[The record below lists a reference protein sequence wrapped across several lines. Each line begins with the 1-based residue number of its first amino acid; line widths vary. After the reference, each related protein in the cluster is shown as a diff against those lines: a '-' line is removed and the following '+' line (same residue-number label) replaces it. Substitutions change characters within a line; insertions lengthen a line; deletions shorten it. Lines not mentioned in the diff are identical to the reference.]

1 MNIFSSIRFNIYLI
15 ICSVIFAILLFAYV
29 VIGAIN
35 QNSIGFGVVNSM
47 NEVKENIYLARLYKQ
62 DYILLGDPV
71 IAERFESKYRQGV
84 EKLVELNG
92 EYKEHV
98 SDAELMK
105 ARKLLDGFYR
115 TFQTYNEL
123 TEELEVKTKEFSSIS
138 LTLIETIELLLEND
152 SSIFNDI
159 EIDEIF
165 DLKDSIVKVNVLI
178 PNSQWVDD
186 YQLNFDANVLDK
198 VPEEHRQEIKQK
210 ISSLNNILS
219 STLRIKSSMKEDQ
232 NLGIDL
238 AIKSSQALDDMAE
251 EEKLLLMKTSEQ
263 TTNTIYIYLV
273 GVLVFCTFA
282 AVYLIRKIYKPI
294 GGEPKE
300 IERIVESVAS
310 GDLSIDSEENTHG
323 ALTGVY
329 SSVIRMSSNL
339 SSVVESIISSSNST
353 GELAKQVR
361 ENSMETKG
369 VSNLQAEQIEC
380 LITSMTQVSSTVE
393 EIARNAQMTA
403 ESTTDASTNVKEVVA
418 LTERSNELVSDLVS
432 QVGMAKVRMTELLDE
447 SNNIATILDVI
458 KSITEQTNL
467 LALNAAIEAARAGDA
482 GRGFAV
488 VADEVRLLALKTQ
501 ESTEQINA
509 LILGLQTKAAE
520 TNELINNTQD
530 MATGSIEGA
539 NASLVAM
546 QNISN
551 LTESISD
558 MNNQVATAAEQQN
571 VVVQSVNA
579 NLHKVQ
585 ELSTK
590 ALRCSETTYDISESL
605 EDSSN
610 SMHASV
616 SHFTLAKA

>member
-1 MNIFSSIRFNIYLI
+1 
-15 ICSVIFAILLFAYV
+15 
-29 VIGAIN
+29 
-35 QNSIGFGVVNSM
+35 M
-47 NEVKENIYLARLYKQ
+47 NEVKENVYLARIYKQ
-62 DYILLGDPV
+62 GYILLGDPV
-71 IAERFESKYRQGV
+71 IADRFEENYRHGV
-84 EKLVELNG
+84 DKLAEING
-92 EYKEHV
+92 AHKEHI
-98 SDAELMK
+98 SDAELLK
-105 ARKLLDGFYR
+105 IRGLLDGFHQ
-115 TFQTYNEL
+115 TFESYNKSS
-123 TEELEVKTKEFSSIS
+123 EELDIKTKEFSSVS
-138 LTLIETIELLLEND
+138 LMLIETIERLLEDD
-152 SSIFNDI
+152 SGIFTDL
-159 EIDEIF
+159 ERDEIF
-165 DLKDSIVKVNVLI
+165 DLKDSIVKVGVLI
-178 PNSQWVDD
+178 PNSQWLDD
-186 YQLNFDANVLDK
+186 YQLLFDESVLSK
-198 VPEEHRQEIKQK
+198 IPEDNKKEIEQEI
-210 ISSLNNILS
+210 STLNEIIS
-219 STLRIKSSMKEDQ
+219 STLKIKSKIKDDQ
-232 NLGIDL
+232 NRGIDL
-238 AIKSSQALDDMAE
+238 AIKSSQTLNDMTD
-251 EEKLLLMKTSEQ
+251 EEKRLLEQTSEQ
-263 TTNTIYIYLV
+263 TKNTIYIYLI
-273 GVLVFCTFA
+273 GVLAFCSFA
-282 AVYLIRKIYKPI
+282 AVYLIRKIYRPI
-294 GGEPKE
+294 GGEPLE

-310 GDLSIDSEENTHG
+310 GDLSIDDESQYHEE
-323 ALTGVY
+323 LTGIY

-339 SSVVESIISSSNST
+339 SSVVKSIISSSNST

-361 ENSMETKG
+361 ENSMETKA

-380 LITSMTQVSSTVE
+380 LMASMTQVSSTVE
-393 EIARNAQMTA
+393 EIARNAQLTA
-403 ESTTDASTNVKEVVA
+403 NSTTDASTNVKEVVA
-418 LTERSNELVSDLVS
+418 LTESSNELVSDLVS

-509 LILGLQTKAAE
+509 LILALQTKASE
-520 TNELINNTQD
+520 TNELINSTQD
-530 MATGSIEGA
+530 MATGSIDGA

-605 EDSSN
+605 EESSN